1 MSLTRRGFLQL
12 SAAAA
17 LTSAFTGI
25 GHAAKPKAAKATAAG
40 KPAVDRIAQLKPEWS
55 KQTTTVCCYCA
66 VGCGLIVNTAL
77 GGTKRAI
84 NIEGDPDHPIN
95 EGALCAKG
103 ASIYQLTEGNPGDVN
118 PRLTKVMYRKPYGTK
133 WEEKPWDW
141 ALERI
146 AKNIKKDRDASFA
159 EKNAKGQVVNR
170 CEGIAS
176 VGSAAMDNEECWAYQ
191 AFLRSL
197 GLTYIE
203 HQARI

>member
-1 MSLTRRGFLQL
+1 MKLSRRGFLKL

-17 LTSAFTGI
+17 MSTAFG
-25 GHAAKPKAAKATAAG
+25 GMGFALKPA
-40 KPAVDRIAQLKPEWS
+40 AVDRIAQLKPDWS
-55 KQTTTVCCYCA
+55 KQTTSACCYCA

-77 GGTKRAI
+77 SGTKRAI

-103 ASIYQLTEGNPGDVN
+103 ASIYQLTEGTPGQPN
-118 PRLTKVMYRKPYGTK
+118 PRLQKVMYRKPHGTK
-133 WEEKPWDW
+133 WEVKSWDW
-141 ALERI
+141 ALDKI
-146 AKNIKKDRDASFA
+146 ARNVKTARDATFA
-159 EKNAKGQVVNR
+159 LKNAKGETVNR
-170 CEGIAS
+170 CEGLAS
-176 VGSAAMDNEECWAYQ
+176 VGSAAMDNEECWIYQ